1 MTKDYTTYVNT
12 EILPKV
18 QKELNISNIMA
29 APQITKIMIN
39 VGIGSRMKVTK
50 DYSDVVENITAIGGQ
65 KPVVIMAKK
74 AISNFK
80 LREGMPNGIMATL
93 RKKQMMEFFNRM
105 VNIAFPR
112 IRDFQGFS
120 EKAFDGQG
128 NYSIGIKDCTIFP
141 EINPED
147 LSHVHGMNITIV
159 TSAKSDD
166 EAKVLLKALN
176 FPFKKPAKVEENAEE
191 APAPTAESTELA
203 ESEEAP
209 KAAETPTE

>member
-12 EILPKV
+12 EVLPKV
-18 QKELNISNIMA
+18 QKELNIPNLMA
-29 APQITKIMIN
+29 APHITKIMIN

-50 DYSDVVENITAIGGQ
+50 DYSDIVDNITAIGGQ

-120 EKAFDGQG
+120 DKAFDGQG
-128 NYSIGIKDCTIFP
+128 NYSVGIKDCTIFP
-141 EINPED
+141 EVNPED
-147 LSHVHGMNITIV
+147 LSHVHGMSITIV
-159 TSAKSDD
+159 TSTNSDE
-166 EAKVLLKALN
+166 EAKTLLKALN
-176 FPFKKPAKVEENAEE
+176 FPFKKPAKAEDSAEAEMPATEE
-191 APAPTAESTELA
+191 
-203 ESEEAP
+203 
-209 KAAETPTE
+209 AAETPSE